1 MDSKQ
6 SQLMQKSIMDSEYEW
21 IHDGLKL
28 GVPGSAL
35 AGSLWKQDLDC
46 TDSSSPGQAQD
57 RELNRLSIGR
67 RVAQTILS

>member
-1 MDSKQ
+1 MNGFMMAS
-6 SQLMQKSIMDSEYEW
+6 
-21 IHDGLKL
+21 KL

-57 RELNRLSIGR
+57 EEN
-67 RVAQTILS
+67 